1 MTNMPPRS
9 SAMAMPIATVGHA
22 MPITLPFSSNQPNRV
37 FPMTSQDPL
46 QKTQASIQPNP
57 YPAVTLNAD
66 DSQSNQS
73 IATSSNQQEY
83 SKSSD
88 AGIIP
93 APLISI
99 IHKLFPNKFR
109 LKPGPRSSFYVYTHL
124 FL

>member
-1 MTNMPPRS
+1 
-9 SAMAMPIATVGHA
+9 
-22 MPITLPFSSNQPNRV
+22 
-37 FPMTSQDPL
+37 MTSQDPL
-46 QKTQASIQPNP
+46 QKTQANIQPNP

-73 IATSSNQQEY
+73 IATSRNQQES

-88 AGIIP
+88 VGIIP

-99 IHKLFPNKFR
+99 IQKLLPNKFR

-124 FL
+124 FCDENCLE